1 MLVFFAWEK
10 NKVKIQRYHWESKMD
25 YCIICLSNKNTK
37 DNTFVLNP
45 SLDAFE
51 KLLVRAG
58 EWHNYKD
65 SELTEFNARTKSITA
80 RESFD
85 QRAQYHSSCYKSI
98 ANIEKVQRA
107 KKRYSDSIEIGAFY

>member
-1 MLVFFAWEK
+1 MLLKSCWLELE
-10 NKVKIQRYHWESKMD
+10 NDIT
-25 YCIICLSNKNTK
+25 TK
-37 DNTFVLNP
+37 T
-45 SLDAFE
+45 
-51 KLLVRAG
+51 
-58 EWHNYKD
+58 
-65 SELTEFNARTKSITA
+65 ELTEFNARTKSITA